1 VPVSISQERIQY
13 IGPDGK
19 LITESLKDY
28 SKKNILATYAS
39 LDDFLNEWYHVDR
52 KLAIVSALEEK
63 GVFFE
68 DLQKEVGQDY
78 DPFDMVCHLAYD
90 RPPLTRKQRVEKA
103 QKGDYFEKYGPQA
116 KEVLSMLLEKYADEG
131 IGAIEDMNV
140 LKISPLSR
148 LGSPIEIVSIFG
160 GKDKYQAA
168 LRELETVLYK

>member
-1 VPVSISQERIQY
+1 MSVSQERIQY

-28 SKKNILATYAS
+28 SKKNILSSYAS
-39 LDDFLNEWYHVDR
+39 LDEFLNEWNHVDR
-52 KLAIVSALEEK
+52 KLAVVSALEDK

-68 DLQKEVGQDY
+68 DLRKEVGQDY

-90 RPPLTRKQRVEKA
+90 RPPLTRKQRADKA
-103 QKGDYFEKYGPQA
+103 KKGDVFEKYGPQA
-116 KEVLSMLLEKYADEG
+116 REVLGLLLEKYSDEG
-131 IGAIEDMNV
+131 IEAIEDMNV

-160 GKDKYQAA
+160 GKEKYQAA
-168 LRELETVLYK
+168 LRELETALYQ